1 MHPVVPRAP
10 HGCPVRCAAAPNG
23 LVDASK
29 GARLRLRPA
38 EPPVLADRLEIA
50 LDRVGPAHSPNH
62 GPSSIITLL
71 RGRTLDPELGAL
83 LWLLLDGGVSL
94 VVVGHGDGAE
104 SRAARTTVLEALL
117 DLVPS
122 TRRRLPLGGSTEDF
136 AWLDNAEALGWVRTA
151 PPAPT
156 AVDPAAAVILA
167 GEMGPLPPAD
177 TAGDRARLVVRALGR
192 GFSLAATMDAAGL
205 EDVLAALRRRPI
217 QLTDDELTNLG
228 IVVVLEPDAA
238 ASGAPPRIV
247 AAHYLRPLAR
257 DVHGHPQR
265 LPPAV
270 LATWDAAADRFEHFA
285 WGIAAELAGRVGRRT
300 GDFELEQDRRAAVL
314 TGLAA
319 EDPSGPDFDDRAAI
333 QATLDRQRAAGVTDA
348 GLHRH

>member
-1 MHPVVPRAP
+1 MHPVVPSP
-10 HGCPVRCAAAPNG
+10 GHGRPVRCAGAPNG
-23 LVDASK
+23 SIDGPG
-29 GARLRLRPA
+29 GARVGLEAVAPST
-38 EPPVLADRLEIA
+38 LADRLEIA
-50 LDRVGPAHSPNH
+50 LDRVPPAPPPTDEELSVV
-62 GPSSIITLL
+62 GLL
-71 RGRTLDPELGAL
+71 RAGTLDPELGSL

-94 VVVGHGDGAE
+94 LVAGPGDGVGP
-104 SRAARTTVLEALL
+104 RAARTSVLEAML

-122 TRRRLPLGGSTEDF
+122 TRVRLALAGSTEDF
-136 AWLDNAEALGWVRTA
+136 GWLSGAETLGWVRTT
-151 PPAPT
+151 PASTP
-156 AVDPAAAVILA
+156 VDPAATVILA
-167 GEMGPLPPAD
+167 GEIGPPPGAD

-192 GFSLAATMDAAGL
+192 GFGLAATMEATRL
-205 EDVLAALRRRPI
+205 EDVLAGLRRRPI

-228 IVVVLEPDAA
+228 IVLVLEP
-238 ASGAPPRIV
+238 SEIGTGSSPRIA

-270 LATWDAAADRFEHFA
+270 LATWDPAAGRFEHFA

-300 GDFELEQDRRAAVL
+300 GDFELEKDRRAAVL

-319 EDPSGPDFDDRAAI
+319 LDPAGPELGDRTTI
-333 QATLDRQRAAGVTDA
+333 RATLDRQRVAGPPDV

>member
-1 MHPVVPRAP
+1 MRP
-10 HGCPVRCAAAPNG
+10 
-23 LVDASK
+23 
-29 GARLRLRPA
+29 ARPADPATCRLGETRNLLEIDLDHLRPA
-38 EPPVLADRLEIA
+38 PPSTDR
-50 LDRVGPAHSPNH
+50 PA
-62 GPSSIITLL
+62 SIVTLL
-71 RGRTLDPELGAL
+71 RTRTLDSELGAL

-94 VVVGHGDGAE
+94 VVAGPGDGTE
-104 SRAARTTVLEALL
+104 SRAVRSTVLEAML

-136 AWLDNAEALGWVRTA
+136 AWLDDAEALGWVRTTPA
-151 PPAPT
+151 APT
-156 AVDPAAAVILA
+156 AVDAASVVIMA
-167 GEMGPLPPAD
+167 GDLGALPPAD
-177 TAGDRARLVVRALGR
+177 TTGDRARLVVRALSR
-192 GFSLAATMDAAGL
+192 GFGLAATMEAARL
-205 EDVLAALRRRPI
+205 EDVLAGLRRRPV

-228 IVVVLEPDAA
+228 IVVVLDAGAA

-247 AAHYLRPLAR
+247 VAHYLRPLAR

-300 GDFELEQDRRAAVL
+300 GDFELEQERRAAVL

-319 EDPSGPDFDDRAAI
+319 DVPSGPDVDDRAAI
-333 QATLDRQRAAGVTDA
+333 RATLDRQRISGVTDA